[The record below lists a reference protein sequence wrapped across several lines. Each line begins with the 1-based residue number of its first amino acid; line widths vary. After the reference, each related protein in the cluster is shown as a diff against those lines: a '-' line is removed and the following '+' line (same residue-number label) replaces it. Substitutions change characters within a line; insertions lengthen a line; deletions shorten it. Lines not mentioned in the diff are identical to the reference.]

1 MTDAQLSTLTAQV
14 LWAVFVLGAVL
25 AVLAQR
31 TRFCTMGAVADIV
44 GMGDWGRMRMWA
56 LAVGVAV
63 LGFQA
68 MVAAGWVQASA
79 SVHGAPRWAWASAT
93 AGGLMFGFGMVLAS
107 GCGNKTLLRAA
118 TGNLKS
124 VVVLLVMA
132 LTGWMTLRGLTA
144 VWRVAT
150 VDQWALALP
159 VGQDLPSLLA
169 LATGRTRAWAALI
182 AGAVVG
188 GACVAW
194 ALAREEG
201 RRAETLAG
209 GVGMGLIVTAV
220 WWVTGRL
227 GYVPEHPATLEPAFA
242 GSGTGRMESVTFVAP
257 AAALLEWLVFYSDAS
272 RVITIGVALLLGVF
286 AGGLGDALLS
296 RRFRWEG
303 FRDPADLRRHL
314 VGAAMM
320 GVGGV
325 TALGCTFG
333 QGLSG
338 VSTLGLTS
346 WTALAALIAG
356 AVLGLR
362 WQLRQLER
370 EA

>member
-14 LWAVFVLGAVL
+14 LWAVFILGAVL

-44 GMGDWGRMRMWA
+44 GMGDWSRMRMWA

-63 LGFQA
+63 LGFQG

-93 AGGLMFGFGMVLAS
+93 VGGLMFGFGMVLAS

-124 VVVLLVMA
+124 LVVLLVMG
-132 LTGWMTLRGLTA
+132 LTGWMTMRGLTA

-159 VGQDLPSLLA
+159 VSQDLPSLLA
-169 LATGRTRAWAALI
+169 HATGWAKGQAALLTGGLI
-182 AGAVVG
+182 G
-188 GACVAW
+188 GACIVW
-194 ALAREEG
+194 ALVREEG
-201 RRAETLAG
+201 RRAEVLVG
-209 GVGMGLIVTAV
+209 GIGMGLLITAV

-227 GYVPEHPATLEPAFA
+227 GFVAEHPATLEPAFA
-242 GSGTGRMESVTFVAP
+242 GSGTGRMESVTFVSP
-257 AAALLEWLVFYSDAS
+257 AVALLEWLVFYSDAS
-272 RVITIGVALLLGVF
+272 RVVTVGLALLLGVASGAF
-286 AGGLGDALLS
+286 GDALLT
-296 RRFRWEG
+296 RRFRWES
-303 FRDPADLRRHL
+303 FRDAADMRRHL
-314 VGAAMM
+314 AGGALM

-362 WQLRQLER
+362 WQERQVECD
-370 EA
+370 A

>member
-1 MTDAQLSTLTAQV
+1 MTETQLSTLTAQV
-14 LWAVFVLGAVL
+14 LWAVFVLGVVL

-31 TRFCTMGAVADIV
+31 TRFCTMGAVADVV
-44 GMGDWGRMRMWA
+44 GIGDWGRLRMWA

-93 AGGLMFGFGMVLAS
+93 VGGLLFGFGMVLAS
-107 GCGNKTLLRAA
+107 GCGNKTLLRVA

-124 VVVLLVMA
+124 LVVLLVMG

-159 VGQDLPSLLA
+159 VGQDLPSLLSH
-169 LATGRTRAWAALI
+169 ATGWARDRAALV
-182 AGAVVG
+182 AGLAVG
-188 GACVAW
+188 GACIAW
-194 ALAREEG
+194 ALVREEG
-201 RRAETLAG
+201 RRAETLIG

-220 WWVTGRL
+220 WWVTGRF
-227 GYVPEHPATLEPAFA
+227 GFVAEHPATLEPAFA

-257 AAALLEWLVFYSDAS
+257 AAGLLEWLVFYSDAS
-272 RVITIGVALLLGVF
+272 RVLNVGIVLLLGVL

-303 FRDPADLRRHL
+303 FRDAADLRRHL
-314 VGAAMM
+314 AGATMM

-346 WTALAALIAG
+346 WTALTALIAG
-356 AVLGLR
+356 AVAGLR
-362 WQLRQLER
+362 WQMAQLER